1 MTRDA
6 RQPEGMRP
14 PRPPYSPVIVSGD
27 LVFTAGQVAFDRDGN
42 LVPGGIAEQ
51 TRQVLSNVAACLAA
65 AGCGMD
71 DVVKVGVFLAD
82 LGDFE
87 AFNREYATHF
97 TAPYPARTTVRAGLA
112 DGLLVEID
120 VIARRP

>member
-6 RQPEGMRP
+6 RQPEGMSP
-14 PRPPYSPVIVSGD
+14 PRAPYSPVVVSGD

-65 AGCGMD
+65 VDCGMD

-87 AFNREYATHF
+87 AFNREYETRF
-97 TAPYPARTTVRAGLA
+97 TPPYPARTTVRAGLA
-112 DGLLVEID
+112 DGLLVEVD